1 MSDVA
6 EESSDIVEMIDPQD
20 VSKTNIT
27 GNDSVVYVIK
37 KVHILGSV
45 IRWKQSKQNNQ
56 HTWGSYCAIMATKI
70 EVLLLLCQ

>member
-27 GNDSVVYVIK
+27 GKDSVVYVIK
-37 KVHILGSV
+37 KVHI
-45 IRWKQSKQNNQ
+45 
-56 HTWGSYCAIMATKI
+56 
-70 EVLLLLCQ
+70 